1 MNNCMKFIII
11 FHFILS
17 VISMNP
23 KLCVNCKYFRGTFMM
38 DQFGKCLKSPIVND
52 IDYFLVTGVKPSKKI
67 DYNYCSIVRK
77 YNPECGPEGKSF
89 EKR

>member
-1 MNNCMKFIII
+1 
-11 FHFILS
+11 
-17 VISMNP
+17 
-23 KLCVNCKYFRGTFMM
+23 MM
-38 DQFGKCLKSPIVND
+38 DQFGKCLKYPIVND

-77 YNPECGPEGKSF
+77 YNPECGPDGKLF